1 MPANPSSSES
11 PENPDQAVEDVP
23 MSRAERRAAARGKH
37 GDRTEVPVWNSGK
50 VHGAR
55 GQQQSRRQRGQQAAG
70 SSPKGRH
77 PGLLHSAHPAG
88 LLGSDDQRGMI
99 RSGQSGILS
108 RNG

>member
-11 PENPDQAVEDVP
+11 PENPEQAVEDVP

-55 GQQQSRRQRGQQAAG
+55 GQQQSRRQFTNRKTGG
-70 SSPKGRH
+70 
-77 PGLLHSAHPAG
+77 
-88 LLGSDDQRGMI
+88 
-99 RSGQSGILS
+99 
-108 RNG
+108 